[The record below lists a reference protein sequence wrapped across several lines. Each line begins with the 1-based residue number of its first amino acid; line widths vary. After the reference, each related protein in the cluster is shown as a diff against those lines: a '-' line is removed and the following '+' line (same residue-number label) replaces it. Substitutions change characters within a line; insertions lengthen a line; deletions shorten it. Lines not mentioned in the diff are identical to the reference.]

1 MIRKRV
7 GARQPV
13 ELLHGLRNPV
23 APLIVS
29 AMVGGVHASS
39 REDVRATHEGGAFMA
54 ADHEDFRTGRA
65 VAQHDDGGGG
75 TRVCNDRVG
84 RRSWHRGQY

>member
-13 ELLHGLRNPV
+13 ELLHGLRNSV

-39 REDVRATHEGGAFMA
+39 GEDVRATHEGCPFMT
-54 ADHEDFRTGRA
+54 ADHEYFRTGRA
-65 VAQHDDGGGG
+65 VAQHNDGGGG
-75 TRVCNDRVG
+75 TRICNDRVG
-84 RRSWHRGQY
+84 WGGRHPGQY